1 VFFFQKIMFPNS
13 MGHLWGTPGGFQALV
28 VEKTT

>member
-1 VFFFQKIMFPNS
+1 MFPNS
-13 MGHLWGTPGGFQALV
+13 MGHLWGTPGDFQALV

>member
-1 VFFFQKIMFPNS
+1 MFPNS